1 VGSIEKI
8 KKGAL
13 IVKRKRQPAEQ
24 KSKILF
30 VPEVSKVLGYEDE
43 KNRAVWNMIS
53 RGQIPHRRWN
63 GRVIVLEEEL
73 NEYLPGVTVS
83 EALAKAEAR

>member
-1 VGSIEKI
+1 M
-8 KKGAL
+8 
-13 IVKRKRQPAEQ
+13 KRKRQPAER

-43 KNRAVWNMIS
+43 ENRAVWNMIY
-53 RGQIPHRRWN
+53 RGQLPHRRWN

-73 NEYLPGVTVS
+73 TEYLKSLPGVTVS
-83 EALAKAEAR
+83 EALEKAEAR